1 MSELVMIDFEDN
13 GYFTY
18 PNPIETIAHD
28 KGLNNDSMSWLH
40 VFAETHEGNFESIIR
55 LFEYFPKIKSPR
67 LRKTF
72 AELLGDAG
80 SIPCIDFIRLKIKD
94 TENPLSVSSTLLF
107 ASVIAEVG
115 MLSDI
120 PLLLETYLKLRQHK
134 DSDIIPIWISDL
146 MESDPDEFC
155 EPSAYIN
162 IKDYST
168 NVMNHYTTLV
178 AELGSAEVYIFE
190 GALFDVNKLA
200 QLMIKRLISDD
211 FLPEYRQRFE
221 ASTGINCSDFYKAGL
236 LQPLNAAAILENFID
251 DPGSARF
258 KEGVRYF
265 FGHRIT

>member
-1 MSELVMIDFEDN
+1 MSELVMIDFEDK

-18 PNPIETIAHD
+18 PNPIETVAHD
-28 KGLNNDSMSWLH
+28 KDLDNDSISWLH
-40 VFAETHEGNFESIIR
+40 VFVETREGNFDNVIR
-55 LFEYFPKIKSPR
+55 LFEHFPKIKSPR
-67 LRKTF
+67 LRKIF

-80 SIPCIDFIRLKIKD
+80 SIPSIDLIRLKIKD
-94 TENPLSVSSTLLF
+94 ADNSLSISSTLLF

-120 PLLLETYLKLRQHK
+120 PLLLEIYLKLRMYK

-155 EPSAYIN
+155 APSTYIN
-162 IKDYST
+162 IKDYSRD
-168 NVMNHYTTLV
+168 VMNHYTTLA
-178 AELGSAEVYIFE
+178 AELGSSELYVYE

-200 QLMIKRLISDD
+200 HLMIKRLTSED

-221 ASTGINCSDFYKAGL
+221 ANTGINCSSFYKEGI
-236 LQPLNAAAILENFID
+236 LQPLNAVAILEDFID
-251 DPGSARF
+251 DPDSARF